1 MDPIYLDNNASTR
14 IAPEV
19 FEAMLPYL
27 TEIYGNPSSTH
38 QLGTRGAVALK
49 EAREQ
54 AAEFLNCREA
64 EITFTSCGTESN
76 NTAIRGVL
84 EADPEK
90 RHIVTSTT
98 EHSSVHST
106 CKYMTK
112 LGYRVTHVGV
122 DEGGQLDLGALR
134 DAITD
139 DTALVSLI
147 WANNETGVIF
157 PLDDIVHMVK
167 PYGIPLHVDAVQA
180 AGKIPLD
187 MAMTEVDLLSL
198 SGHKLHAPKGVGLLF
213 IRRGTR
219 MNPLLYGGGQEKGR
233 RSGTENISHIV
244 GFGKAMELARDYLAG
259 GVEETRKLRDV
270 LEREVLS
277 SIHNARLN
285 GVPELR
291 LPNTSNISFAGIE
304 GEAILLL
311 MDEMGI
317 CASSGSAC
325 TTGAVEPSHV
335 LKAMGVPP
343 EVAHGSIRFSL
354 SRYTTME
361 EIEGVLEEL
370 PPIILRLSNLSAAG

>member
-1 MDPIYLDNNASTR
+1 MSPIYLDNNASTR

-27 TEIYGNPSSTH
+27 TEVYGNPSSTH
-38 QLGTRGAVALK
+38 RMGTSAAVALK
-49 EAREQ
+49 GARER
-54 AAEFLNCREA
+54 AAAFLNCRET
-64 EITFTSCGTESN
+64 EITFTGCGTESN

-84 EADPEK
+84 EATPEK
-90 RHIVTSTT
+90 RHIVTSST
-98 EHSSVHST
+98 EHSSVLNT
-106 CKYMTK
+106 CKYLNK

-122 DEGGQLDLGALR
+122 DDGGQLHLDELR
-134 DAITD
+134 DALTD

-147 WANNETGVIF
+147 WANNETGVIY
-157 PLDDIVHMVK
+157 PMDDIVHMVK

-198 SGHKLHAPKGVGLLF
+198 SGHKLHAPKGVGVLF
-213 IRRGTR
+213 VRRGIR
-219 MNPLLYGGGQEKGR
+219 MNQLLYGGGQEKGR
-233 RSGTENISHIV
+233 RSGTENIPYIV
-244 GFGKAMELARDYLAG
+244 GFGRAMELAQDYLRD
-259 GVEETRKLRDV
+259 GVQKTRKLRDHI
-270 LEREVLS
+270 EGAILS
-277 SIHNARLN
+277 NIHNTHLN

-343 EVAHGSIRFSL
+343 EIAHGSIRFSL
-354 SRYTTME
+354 SRYTTQE
-361 EIEGVLEEL
+361 EIDSVFEEL
-370 PPIILRLSNLSAAG
+370 PPIIQRLSNLSAAS